1 LKPLQQENPNN
12 PLRTDRVAMEGPVPS
27 GPDCPSLR
35 EWGLFEAGQHSGEE
49 AARMVGHASSCPSCG
64 QLLADLHSDE
74 SNSLTQPGREPIM
87 ALGSNTTAWKRKMV
101 SRIVSE
107 LGRETARS
115 TNPRRWW
122 TMAVAAAA
130 AVVIFAGTTWWIS
143 FRNSPRAASDLIA
156 QAYSEQRP
164 FELRIP
170 GANHAPLRVERGA
183 LASPAVSLLEAQQ
196 LIAKEL
202 QQRPAD
208 PAWLRVQ
215 ARADLLQWHY
225 GHAIQSLQK
234 VLETEPDDAE
244 ASGDLGIA
252 YLQRAEI
259 EAHPQDVAP
268 AIEYLRKAAE
278 KAPSEPAFRFNLAV
292 AYEHQPD
299 AGRALEQWNRYLT
312 LDMSGAWADEAR
324 EHVNRLKK

>member
-1 LKPLQQENPNN
+1 M
-12 PLRTDRVAMEGPVPS
+12 AMEGPVPS

-35 EWGLFEAGQHSGEE
+35 EWGLFEAGQYSGEE
-49 AARMVGHASSCPSCG
+49 ATRMVGHASGCPSCG

-74 SNSLTQPGREPIM
+74 SESEMQSGRGPIM

-115 TNPRRWW
+115 TNPSRWW
-122 TMAVAAAA
+122 TPAFAAAA
-130 AVVIFAGTTWWIS
+130 AAMVVMIAGTTWWIS
-143 FRNSPRAASDLIA
+143 FRNSPRTASNLIA

-170 GANHAPLRVERGA
+170 GANHAPLRAERGA

-215 ARADLLQWHY
+215 ARADLLQWRY
-225 GHAIQSLQK
+225 APAIQALQK

-244 ASGDLGIA
+244 VSGDLGIA
-252 YLQRAEI
+252 YLQRAEL
-259 EAHPQDVAP
+259 ESHPQDVAP

-278 KAPSEPAFRFNLAV
+278 KAPSEPAFRFNLAL

-299 AGRALEQWNRYLT
+299 PRRALEEWNRYLA
-312 LDMSGAWADEAR
+312 LDMAGPWADEAR
-324 EHVNRLKK
+324 EHVNKLKK

>member
-1 LKPLQQENPNN
+1 LKPLQEENPNN
-12 PLRTDRVAMEGPVPS
+12 PLRTGRREMEGPVPS

-35 EWGLFEAGQHSGEE
+35 EWGLFEAGQYSGEE
-49 AARMVGHASSCPSCG
+49 ATRMVGHASGCPSCG

-74 SNSLTQPGREPIM
+74 SDGETQSGRGPIM

-115 TNPRRWW
+115 TNPIRWW
-122 TMAVAAAA
+122 TVAAAVAAG
-130 AVVIFAGTTWWIS
+130 AVVLIAGATWWIS
-143 FRNSPRAASDLIA
+143 FRNSPRAASNLIA

-170 GANHAPLRVERGA
+170 GANHAPLRPERGA
-183 LASPAVSLLEAQQ
+183 MASPAVSLLEAQR

-202 QQRPAD
+202 QDRPAD

-215 ARADLLQWHY
+215 ARADLLQWRY
-225 GHAIQSLQK
+225 APAIQSLQQ
-234 VLETEPDDAE
+234 VLETEPGDAE
-244 ASGDLGIA
+244 VSGDLGIA

-259 EAHPQDVAP
+259 ESHPQDVAP
-268 AIEYLRKAAE
+268 ALEYLKKAAE
-278 KAPSEPAFRFNLAV
+278 KAPSEPAFRFNLAL
-292 AYEHQPD
+292 AYERQDPH
-299 AGRALEQWNRYLT
+299 RALEEWNRYLA
-312 LDMSGAWADEAR
+312 LDASGPWADEAR